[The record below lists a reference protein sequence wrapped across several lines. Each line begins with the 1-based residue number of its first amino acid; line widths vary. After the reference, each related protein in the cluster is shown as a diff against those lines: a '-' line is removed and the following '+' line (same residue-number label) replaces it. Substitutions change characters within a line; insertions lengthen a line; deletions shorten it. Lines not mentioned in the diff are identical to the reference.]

1 MDFGFED
8 AMDFLNSDPDVSVND
23 CFKPV
28 SVFWDRINRPEQII
42 FSLPEA
48 FRILTDPIATGAVT
62 LSLPQDVQAEAYDYP
77 ENFFNKRVW
86 NIPRSVPSENTIIAA
101 ANIIKK
107 SSTPVIIAGGGVLFS
122 DAEKSLSLLQ
132 LLDLF
137 ALSLKGSVL

>member
-1 MDFGFED
+1 M
-8 AMDFLNSDPDVSVND
+8 
-23 CFKPV
+23 
-28 SVFWDRINRPEQII
+28 
-42 FSLPEA
+42 
-48 FRILTDPIATGAVT
+48 TDPIATGAVT

-122 DAEKSLSLLQ
+122 DAEKSLSKFCNHTGIPVVETQ
-132 LLDLF
+132 
-137 ALSLKGSVL
+137 AGKGAIPWDHDQ